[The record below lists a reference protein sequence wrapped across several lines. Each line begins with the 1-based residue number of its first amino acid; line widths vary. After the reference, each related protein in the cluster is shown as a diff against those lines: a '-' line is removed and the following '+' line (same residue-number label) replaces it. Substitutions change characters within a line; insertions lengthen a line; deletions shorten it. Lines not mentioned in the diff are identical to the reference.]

1 MSQVVIDVQNVT
13 LAFRRTRV
21 HLKSFEKTVAGLFRR
36 RPKEE
41 THYTALNNV
50 SLSVSRG
57 EVVGLIGKNGAG
69 KSTLL
74 RVIAGIYRPDSGTAR
89 TRGRVSLL
97 SGLGAGFNVNLSGRE
112 NAYLSGSILGR
123 SRTVMDRLMDS
134 IIDFADLGEFI
145 DQPLRT
151 YSSGMRARLGFAT
164 ASAVL
169 PETLLIDEVMAV
181 GDKDFK
187 EKSTQRIHE
196 MMKEARTVLIA
207 SHSTTTMQELCTRA
221 VLVQKG
227 RIVMEGPVDTVLEAY
242 GVPRTDPTAA
252 GVTAVR

>member
-13 LAFRRTRV
+13 LAFPRTRV
-21 HLKSFEKTVAGLFRR
+21 HLKPFEKTLAGLFRR
-36 RPKEE
+36 RPREE
-41 THYTALNNV
+41 SHYVALNDV
-50 SLSVSRG
+50 SFTVERG

-74 RVIAGIYRPDSGTAR
+74 RVIAGIYRPDTGIAR

-112 NAYLSGSILGR
+112 NAYLYGSILGH

-134 IIDFADLGEFI
+134 IIEFADLGDFI

-164 ASAVL
+164 ASSVI
-169 PETLLIDEVMAV
+169 PVSLLIDEVMAV
-181 GDKDFK
+181 GDADFK
-187 EKSTQRIHE
+187 EKSTRRINE
-196 MMKEARTVLIA
+196 MLSEARTVVIA
-207 SHSTTTMQELCTRA
+207 SHSTSTMQELCTRA
-221 VLVQKG
+221 VLVEKG
-227 RIVMEGPVDTVLEAY
+227 RILMSGEVGKILDAY
-242 GVPRTDPTAA
+242 DGARKPKPGVK
-252 GVTAVR
+252 AVR